1 MIQGRFKSVEDFE
14 PDDKRRLYPR
24 FSQEHFQSNLKV
36 SFSAFRDQVHATFI
50 SREIQIVE
58 KLEAIASKKS
68 ITPAQLALAWVAA
81 QGSDI
86 IPIPGT
92 KSIARLEE
100 NWASRD
106 VQFTAQELQEIR
118 EVVDGFVASGS
129 RYPETAQEVVEV

>member
-1 MIQGRFKSVEDFE
+1 M
-14 PDDKRRLYPR
+14 
-24 FSQEHFQSNLKV
+24 KV
-36 SFSAFRDQVHATFI
+36 SFSAFRDQVHVTFI

-129 RYPETAQEVVEV
+129 RYPETAQEAVEV